1 MIQNDLFKFSKKASS
16 IILLAFSIFGS
27 TFSQEIFPLNSL
39 NSSYDEQHPV
49 VSLSGEIFYSVGFHP
64 KNLGG
69 SSDFGDIWMAKKS
82 EFGYWDQPIHVKS
95 LSTSGN
101 DVLIGFPNAST
112 AYVYH
117 SGTLNGLKQGIHHY
131 SRSGLD
137 WNYVGALEMG
147 NFKNQGDHFSG
158 RLSADNRFIIMSMS
172 SYGSFGN
179 EDIYISEQIRE
190 GIWTS
195 PQNLGSDINTDL
207 QEQTPFLSADLST
220 IYYASNSN
228 KLGRGKNI
236 FLAKRTG
243 ESWDSW
249 SKSTPLKK
257 VNSQGV
263 ELDYVIFDPE
273 KNLALF
279 TSIQNSEG
287 FGDLMII
294 SHQIEEQELAE
305 DSLASDIK
313 LKSNQIKEKINIS
326 ELDSIPIEEGISIV
340 LNKIQFD
347 QGTSDFANATTLA
360 FLDDLVY
367 FMKVNTTVRI
377 RIEGHTDNAGDPQLN
392 KELSLNRAAKIR
404 AYMTSKGVDFERI
417 RIMGWGASK
426 PIADHST
433 EEGKSLNRR
442 VEMLIERIQ

>member
-1 MIQNDLFKFSKKASS
+1 MIKNNLSKFLKKASS
-16 IILLAFSIFGS
+16 TILLAFSIIGA

-39 NSSYDEQHPV
+39 NSAYDEQHPV
-49 VSLSGEIFYSVGFHP
+49 VSLDGEIFYSLGFHP

-82 EFGYWDQPIHVKS
+82 KFGYWDQPIHVKS

-137 WNYVGALEMG
+137 WNYIGALEMG

-158 RLSADNRFIIMSMS
+158 RLSSDNTFIIMSMTS
-172 SYGSFGN
+172 FGSYGN
-179 EDIYISEQIRE
+179 EDIYISEQINE

-195 PQNLGSDINTDL
+195 PQNLGPDINTNL

-220 IYYASNSN
+220 IFYASNAG
-228 KLGRGKNI
+228 KLGSGKGI
-236 FLAKRTG
+236 FMAKRTG

-249 SKSTPLKK
+249 SKSTPLKQ
-257 VNSQGV
+257 VNTQGV

-273 KNLALF
+273 RNLALF
-279 TSIQNSEG
+279 TSTQNSEG
-287 FGDLMII
+287 FGDLMVIF
-294 SHQIEEQELAE
+294 HQIEVTKSVE
-305 DSLASDIK
+305 DIQVAN
-313 LKSNQIKEKINIS
+313 LKPKSIQIKGEIDIS
-326 ELDSIPIEEGISIV
+326 ELDSIPIEEGVRIV

-360 FLDDLVY
+360 FLDALVC
-367 FMKVNTTVRI
+367 FMEDNATVRI
-377 RIEGHTDNAGDPQLN
+377 RLEGHTDNLGDPQLT
-392 KELSLNRAAKIR
+392 KELSLKRASKIR

-417 RIMGWGASK
+417 RIMAWGASK
-426 PIADHST
+426 PVADNST
-433 EEGKSLNRR
+433 EAGKSLNRR